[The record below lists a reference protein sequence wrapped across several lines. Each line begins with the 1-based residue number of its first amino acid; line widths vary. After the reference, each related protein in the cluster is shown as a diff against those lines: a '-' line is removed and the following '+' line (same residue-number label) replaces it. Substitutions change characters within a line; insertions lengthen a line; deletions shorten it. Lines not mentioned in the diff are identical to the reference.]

1 MPFVDRTDPMSVR
14 GGYIMQRANERK
26 RARNGDPTHVRSE
39 DPKRSRLPQQ
49 VKDKMV
55 EYFKSGKY
63 GISEIALAC
72 GVCYRT
78 ARNFVDK
85 DPELKELW
93 ETAMQARLDMVVDS
107 MVERAIDGRNEI
119 AAQQAGEF
127 LLRHHRRDQY
137 SDKASVSDMAKQ
149 LPKVVVPVVVN
160 RGPAQSIPAEHRD
173 ASVTIDV

>member
-1 MPFVDRTDPMSVR
+1 MPYVSRDNTLVANNS
-14 GGYIMQRANERK
+14 YILQRASERK
-26 RARNGDPTHVRSE
+26 RARNGDPTHVKSE
-39 DPKRSRLPQQ
+39 DVKRRCLPQQ

-55 EYFKSGKY
+55 EYFKTGKY

-72 GVCYRT
+72 GVCYKT

-107 MVERAIDGRNEI
+107 MVERAIGGRNEI

-137 SDKASVSDMAKQ
+137 SEKASVSDMAKQ

-160 RGPAQSIPAEHRD
+160 RGSGNPTVESKD
-173 ASVTIDV
+173 ASITIDV